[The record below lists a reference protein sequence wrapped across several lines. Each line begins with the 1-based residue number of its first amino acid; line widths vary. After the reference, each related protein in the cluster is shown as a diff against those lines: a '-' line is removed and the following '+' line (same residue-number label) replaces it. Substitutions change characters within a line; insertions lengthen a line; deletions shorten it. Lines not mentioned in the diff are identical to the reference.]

1 MGTIGFSVRAWW
13 EEKQTEGATV
23 NERIHL
29 ESATK
34 GQYKLPHNT
43 DFRKLISFFQA
54 GSRRGSAISVTQS
67 TNFFLVNCLLFI
79 NLKFPP

>member
-13 EEKQTEGATV
+13 EEKQTEGATF

-34 GQYKLPHNT
+34 GQYKLLQNT
-43 DFRKLISFFQA
+43 DLGKLILFFRLA
-54 GSRRGSAISVTQS
+54 LDVALRYHLPSLPTFSW
-67 TNFFLVNCLLFI
+67 
-79 NLKFPP
+79 